1 MTTFTYEGETYN
13 VPPTWQ
19 NIDNAEDWFYH
30 IEKAKWTMINNADKY
45 EPMKDEDGDE
55 IDPQFV
61 VLLKEYGME
70 TTSQWSAFHFGFS
83 NQHWNKDGEDMMQF
97 MWRMSD
103 IGRKKMIAETA
114 KTESAE
120 GGVLAPIEGISVE
133 QWAAAQAKMASGGTL
148 EDAYKICNCDAAK
161 YDRVS
166 AEWLARMSNDTEFK
180 IMPIYSAAF
189 NTSASGNMGSGS
201 DTNDNTISFEKFVES
216 MAAQDVLGKQGK
228 DAQSVLADFGM
239 TVADYSNIS
248 SHWFGK
254 MAGDYELGIKFATL
268 SEEYTKKY
276 EAMAG
281 DSHGDLEF

>member
-1 MTTFTYEGETYN
+1 MKTFTYDGETYN

-19 NIDNAEDWFYH
+19 NVDNAEDWFYE
-30 IEKAKWTMINNADKY
+30 IEKAKWAMINNAHKY
-45 EPMKDEDGDE
+45 PPMKDEDGDE

-61 VLLKEYGME
+61 VLMNEYGME
-70 TTSQWSAFHFGFS
+70 TTSQWSQFHFGYS
-83 NQHWNKDGEDMMQF
+83 NELWNKDGEEMMSF

-114 KTESAE
+114 VTESAE
-120 GGVLAPIEGISVE
+120 GGVLAPIEGITVQ
-133 QWAAAQAKMASGGTL
+133 QWAKAQAKMASGGTL
-148 EDAYKICNCDAAK
+148 QDAYDICGCDAAK

-180 IMPIYSAAF
+180 IMPIYSEAF
-189 NTSASGNMGSGS
+189 NTSATGNMGSGS
-201 DTNDNTISFEKFVES
+201 DTNDTTISFEKFVES
-216 MAAQDVLGKQGK
+216 MAAQDVLGKQGR
-228 DAQSVLADFGM
+228 DAQSVLAEFGM

-254 MAGDYELGIKFATL
+254 MAGDYELGLKFAAL

-276 EAMAG
+276 ESMVG
-281 DSHGDLEF
+281 DAHGDLEF